1 MYIYKNKKLIMKT
14 KKNYMRPVTTVLFY
28 ETESLLQALSDKNNS
43 KGDVINSGVEGGGGT
58 TTVTPAKGHDS
69 SYDLWD
75 DEEDYD

>member
-1 MYIYKNKKLIMKT
+1 MNT

-43 KGDVINSGVEGGGGT
+43 KGDEISGGGVEGGGGT
-58 TTVTPAKGHDS
+58 GIITPSKSHDI